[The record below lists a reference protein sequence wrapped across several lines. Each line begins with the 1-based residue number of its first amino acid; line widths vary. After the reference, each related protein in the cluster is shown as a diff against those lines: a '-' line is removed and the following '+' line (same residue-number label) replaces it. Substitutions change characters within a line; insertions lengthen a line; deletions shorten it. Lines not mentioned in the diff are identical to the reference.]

1 MKYEI
6 WQDNG
11 VSTIFEY
18 DSDDFDE
25 VLNAFCAEAGYIDH
39 SNVNAKAG
47 FYVVFNDY
55 TTYQEW
61 KNCGHVK

>member
-18 DSDDFDE
+18 DSNDFDE

-39 SNVNAKAG
+39 SNYAAQFGLNDSP
-47 FYVVFNDY
+47 FNIRVMKD
-55 TTYQEW
+55 
-61 KNCGHVK
+61 